1 MADFTIVVM
10 GFDRAG
16 LCAVVEP
23 VYVPE
28 ALDMADAG
36 NIAAAGYK
44 AKTGILVQ
52 SLYAAAGRVELEKLT
67 QKDVFI

>member
-1 MADFTIVVM
+1 MADFTVVVM
-10 GFDRAG
+10 GFDRAS

-36 NIAAAGYK
+36 KIAAAGYK

-52 SLYAAAGRVELEKLT
+52 SLYAATGRVELEKLT
-67 QKDVFI
+67 QKDVLI